1 MHLFQF
7 KVCKFLPLEVT
18 RLQTAVHW
26 FLFSYRLAIMAL
38 VGKMCFSQQKTRKQE
53 QTNKQT
59 NKKNGLNSHI
69 LQYAFLPP
77 SHRKNWGS
85 SDLSYHIFFCLGL
98 QGCQLAAYLNM
109 PGESHLFTL
118 EEALKRF
125 KRSLMPVKY
134 TVLLHMLL
142 RISLNVL
149 LVSPAFSHC

>member
-59 NKKNGLNSHI
+59 NKKMDSI
-69 LQYAFLPP
+69 AIFCSMRFY
-77 SHRKNWGS
+77 RKNWGS

-98 QGCQLAAYLNM
+98 QGCQLAVYLNM

-149 LVSPAFSHC
+149 LVSPAFFHC